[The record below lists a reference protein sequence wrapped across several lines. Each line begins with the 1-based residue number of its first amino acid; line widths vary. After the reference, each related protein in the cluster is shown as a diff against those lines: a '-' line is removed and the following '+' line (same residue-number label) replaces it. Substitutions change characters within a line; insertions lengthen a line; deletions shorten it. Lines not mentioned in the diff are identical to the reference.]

1 MNIKEQIEQL
11 KEARIQEII
20 NDELI
25 SKIDKL
31 KLLETEKLF
40 GYAPYIQHEFIEW
53 EKEAQEQDKAIS
65 KKDWSMTDSFLSP
78 SESEYEKYDI
88 VSYVEALEI
97 FFQNCEEEFEDGN
110 DGPFDGERY
119 VVITCRSS
127 NIIIQKTK
135 QEIIDAIYDFCIM
148 NRIIGFKNNW

>member
-11 KEARIQEII
+11 KEARTQEII
-20 NDELI
+20 NDKLI

-40 GYAPYIQHEFIEW
+40 EYAPYIQHEFVEW

-65 KKDWSMTDSFLSP
+65 KKDWSTTDSFLSP
-78 SESEYEKYDI
+78 SVSAYEKYEI
-88 VSYVEALEI
+88 ISYAEALEV
-97 FFQNCEEEFEDGN
+97 FFEDCEDEFEGGN
-110 DGPFDGERY
+110 DGPFDGEKY

-127 NIIIQKTK
+127 DVVIQKTK
-135 QEIIDAIYDFCIM
+135 QEIIDAIYEYCIM
-148 NRIIGFKNNW
+148 NKIIGFINTW